1 MPSPAPLRLVA
12 SRAEDPSDPPKLDP
26 ALSFRPAPPLAAT
39 TAEKS
44 FLLAAGAALAL
55 HAAVL
60 VWMAVGPADDAERSA
75 GLGEDVIFLE
85 GIPVELV
92 ESVPMPEAPPVEV
105 AQETPAEVTPPEET
119 VEPDPPPPEPVA
131 EPPPEP
137 EPPAETPPPTDQ
149 TLPPAEAETGELTA
163 RPDEPPPALEPPPE
177 EPPPPVVEPP
187 PPEEEQPPE
196 EEPEGPPPPDPAT
209 VPTPR
214 AKPERTAVAEAPAP
228 KPAGPPPSA
237 PSAPSSAPR
246 RGGAGGGG
254 AAQTAGKA
262 AESAYRAKVAA
273 QLARKKFY
281 PSAARRDRLTG
292 RSTVRFTL
300 NASGRVTAAKVV
312 RSAGSRVLDQAAL
325 EMVRRAAPY
334 PPIPKGLGTTITIQ
348 APIGFELPR

>member
-1 MPSPAPLRLVA
+1 MPSTAPLRLVA

-39 TAEKS
+39 AAEKP
-44 FLLAAGAALAL
+44 FLLAAAAALAL

-92 ESVPMPEAPPVEV
+92 ESIPMPEAPPAE
-105 AQETPAEVTPPEET
+105 AAPETPAEETPPEPPEET
-119 VEPDPPPPEPVA
+119 AEPDPPPPEPVA
-131 EPPPEP
+131 ESEPPPVEP
-137 EPPAETPPPTDQ
+137 PPPTDQ
-149 TLPPAEAETGELTA
+149 TLPPAEAETGELPA
-163 RPDEPPPALEPPPE
+163 RPE
-177 EPPPPVVEPP
+177 EPPPVVEEVPP
-187 PPEEEQPPE
+187 VEEPTPEVEPEPEERA
-196 EEPEGPPPPDPAT
+196 PDPAT

-214 AKPERTAVAEAPAP
+214 AKPERTEVAEAAPP
-228 KPAGPPPSA
+228 KPAAPPPSA

-246 RGGAGGGG
+246 SGGAGAGG

-292 RSTVRFTL
+292 RTTVRFTL
-300 NASGRVTAAKVV
+300 NASGRVTAANVV

-334 PPIPKGLGTTITIQ
+334 PPIPKGLGATITIQ